1 MKKNSMFIRSIA
13 LLLTATV
20 LFFAQ
25 GVYAEGG
32 LPAFSEIAGH
42 AMPSL
47 GEALQR
53 YPDTETENEDGS
65 IT

>member
-1 MKKNSMFIRSIA
+1 MESMKKNSMFIRSIA

-32 LPAFSEIAGH
+32 LRFEGRLLTA
-42 AMPSL
+42 
-47 GEALQR
+47 
-53 YPDTETENEDGS
+53 Y
-65 IT
+65 